1 MTTLGDIDNLESI
14 GIEEVVLG
22 AAIYTDPE
30 LSNALQE
37 REQISRQSNPEQ

>member
-1 MTTLGDIDNLESI
+1 MGDIEALERI

-30 LSNALQE
+30 FSMELQE
-37 REQISRQSNPEQ
+37 RIKNSRK